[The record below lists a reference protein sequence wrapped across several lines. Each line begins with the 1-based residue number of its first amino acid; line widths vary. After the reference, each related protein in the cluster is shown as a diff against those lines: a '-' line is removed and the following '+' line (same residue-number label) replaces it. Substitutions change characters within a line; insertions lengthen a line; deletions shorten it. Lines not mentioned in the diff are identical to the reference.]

1 MSERPL
7 SAEGTRFA
15 IAAPHFEATRA
26 GLAAFDAGG
35 NAIDAALAAAV
46 TLAVV
51 YPMACGVGGDLFAL
65 VQQPDGRVT
74 ALNASG
80 AAPLEMD
87 LDALRRLGDD
97 MPERGPFTITVPGAV
112 SGWQALHRLGAA
124 LPWELAFG
132 PAIGFARDG
141 VAVASSLALSLAEDE
156 DLLADPG
163 LRGVFTHDGRALREG
178 EPLLQPAL
186 AQTLEVLAAEGS
198 SALYGGEVGRA
209 YAEGIRAAGSP
220 MRVDDLAAHEAEL
233 VAALIGAYRDLHVRV
248 VPPNSQGFVLL
259 QILAAVERLG
269 LDPDPLGPDAATL
282 AEIARACALD
292 RDRHNADPRRAH
304 VPFES
309 LIDDGH
315 IAAICDLVTS
325 GRTLPDAP
333 TTPVAGD
340 TIALVT
346 ADAEGHAVSLI
357 QSLASGFGSGIL
369 EPATGIIGHNRG
381 AQFSL
386 DPASPNRLEGGK
398 RPAHTLMPV
407 LVHRDGQLAAVG
419 GTMGGGGQPQ
429 INAMSLI
436 RTFDLRLSPAE
447 TLRAPR
453 WLAGGMELGL
463 AEKTIDLESSVPAP
477 VADAFRRAGFRLVLR
492 GEMDDWLGH
501 AHLIV
506 VKPDGALAVATD
518 PRADGEAAAR

>member
-1 MSERPL
+1 MSERSL
-7 SAEGTRFA
+7 SAEGSRFA

-35 NAIDAALAAAV
+35 NALDAALAAAV

-65 VQQPDGRVT
+65 VQQPDGQVT

-80 AAPLEMD
+80 AAPLAVDRDM
-87 LDALRRLGDD
+87 LRRLGPD
-97 MPERGPFTITVPGAV
+97 MPERGPFTVTVPGAV
-112 SGWQALHRLGAA
+112 SGWRRLHRLGTT
-124 LPWELAFG
+124 LPWERAFG
-132 PAIGFARDG
+132 PAIGLARDG
-141 VAVASSLALSLAEDE
+141 IPVASSLALSLSEDE
-156 DLLADPG
+156 ELLADPG
-163 LRGVFTHDGRALREG
+163 LRGVFTRDGRALREG
-178 EPLLQPAL
+178 EPLRQPAL
-186 AQTLEVLAAEGS
+186 ARTLETLAAEGS
-198 SALYGGEVGRA
+198 DAIYGGDVGRA
-209 YAEGIRAAGSP
+209 YVDGLRAAGSP
-220 MRVDDLAAHEAEL
+220 ISIEDLAEHEEDL
-233 VAALIGAYRDLHVRV
+233 VAPLIGAYRDLHVRV

-269 LDPDPLGPDAATL
+269 IHPDPLGPDAAML
-282 AEIARACALD
+282 AEIARACSLD

-304 VPFES
+304 VPFEA

-325 GRTLPDAP
+325 GRAP
-333 TTPVAGD
+333 SDPPAVPAGGD

-369 EPATGIIGHNRG
+369 EPATGIIAHNRG
-381 AQFSL
+381 SQFSL
-386 DPASPNRLEGGK
+386 DPASPNVLEGRK

-407 LVHRDGQLAAVG
+407 VVHRDGKLAAVS

-436 RTFDLRLSPAE
+436 RAFDLGLSPIE
-447 TLRAPR
+447 TLHAPR

-463 AEKTIDLESSVPAP
+463 EEKTIDLESSAPAS
-477 VADAFRRAGFRLVLR
+477 VADSFSRSGFRLILR
-492 GEMDDWLGH
+492 GELDEWLGQ

-506 VKPDGALAVATD
+506 TRRDGSLAVAAD
-518 PRADGEAAAR
+518 PRSDGEAAAR

>member
-1 MSERPL
+1 M
-7 SAEGTRFA
+7 
-15 IAAPHFEATRA
+15 
-26 GLAAFDAGG
+26 
-35 NAIDAALAAAV
+35 
-46 TLAVV
+46 
-51 YPMACGVGGDLFAL
+51 
-65 VQQPDGRVT
+65 
-74 ALNASG
+74 
-80 AAPLEMD
+80 
-87 LDALRRLGDD
+87 
-97 MPERGPFTITVPGAV
+97 TI
-112 SGWQALHRLGAA
+112 
-124 LPWELAFG
+124 
-132 PAIGFARDG
+132 
-141 VAVASSLALSLAEDE
+141 
-156 DLLADPG
+156 
-163 LRGVFTHDGRALREG
+163 
-178 EPLLQPAL
+178 
-186 AQTLEVLAAEGS
+186 
-198 SALYGGEVGRA
+198 
-209 YAEGIRAAGSP
+209 
-220 MRVDDLAAHEAEL
+220 DDLTAHEAEL
-233 VAALIGAYRDLHVRV
+233 VAPLIGAYRDLHVRV

-282 AEIARACALD
+282 AEIARACSLD

-346 ADAEGHAVSLI
+346 ADSEGHAVSLI
-357 QSLASGFGSGIL
+357 QSLSSGFGAGIL
-369 EPATGIIGHNRG
+369 EPATGIIAHNRG

-386 DPASPNRLEGGK
+386 DPASPNGLEGGK

-407 LVHRDGQLAAVG
+407 LVHRDGRLAAVS

-436 RTFDLRLSPAE
+436 RKFDLGLSAAE

-453 WLAGGMELGL
+453 WLAGGMELGV
-463 AEKTIDLESSVPAP
+463 AQKTIDVESSVPVP
-477 VADAFRRAGFRLVLR
+477 VVGAFRRSGFRLVLR
-492 GEMDDWLGH
+492 GERDEWLGH

-506 VKPDGALAVATD
+506 VKEDGAFEVATD